1 MRPGSLSLPQGS
13 SGTRRE
19 RKRELYCQD
28 PLLPSLVHYSPSKLF
43 VCTSW
48 GWGGGRR
55 PWREGRG
62 HSLAPVAANLQALLH
77 NSPTH
82 AQDHSLGTGS
92 LFTHQLNPGHTF
104 LHRGTPGDLI
114 TSFCYPHPTQ
124 HDDSLANLPLNP
136 YTRGLLQDPLPS
148 SSMYTP
154 AHP

>member
-1 MRPGSLSLPQGS
+1 MKGRGNFTARIPSSPVSSITAPASSLFAPAVGGQTALERGERSLPCS
-13 SGTRRE
+13 
-19 RKRELYCQD
+19 
-28 PLLPSLVHYSPSKLF
+28 PWLPISKPSY
-43 VCTSW
+43 
-48 GWGGGRR
+48 
-55 PWREGRG
+55 
-62 HSLAPVAANLQALLH
+62 

-124 HDDSLANLPLNP
+124 HDDSLANVPLNP
-136 YTRGLLQDPLPS
+136 HTRGLLQDPLPS
-148 SSMYTP
+148 SSMCTP

>member
-43 VCTSW
+43 VCT
-48 GWGGGRR
+48 GCGGADGLGERGEVTPLL
-55 PWREGRG
+55 PWLPI
-62 HSLAPVAANLQALLH
+62 SKPSY

-124 HDDSLANLPLNP
+124 HDDSLANVPLNP
-136 YTRGLLQDPLPS
+136 HTRGLLQDPLPS
-148 SSMYTP
+148 SSMCTP